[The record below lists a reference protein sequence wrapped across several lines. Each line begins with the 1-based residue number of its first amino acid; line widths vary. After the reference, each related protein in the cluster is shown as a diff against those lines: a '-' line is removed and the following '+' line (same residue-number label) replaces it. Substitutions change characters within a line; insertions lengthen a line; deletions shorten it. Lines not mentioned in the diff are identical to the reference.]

1 MPLYRRLPKRG
12 FNSMKD
18 KSRIGIINL
27 GDLQKLCDAKN
38 LKADQEV
45 TVEVLKNLGAV
56 KSNTESLRLLAKGEL
71 KVALQISVNY
81 ASDAAVKGVE
91 AAGGKVQIV

>member
-12 FNSMKD
+12 FNSMQD
-18 KSRIGIINL
+18 KSCINIINL
-27 GDLQKLCDAKN
+27 CDLQKLCEMNA
-38 LKADQEV
+38 LKANQEV
-45 TVEVLKNLGAV
+45 TVEVLKDLGV
-56 KSNTESLRLLAKGEL
+56 VREDTKTLRLLAKGEL

-81 ASDAAVKGVE
+81 ASDSAVKGVE